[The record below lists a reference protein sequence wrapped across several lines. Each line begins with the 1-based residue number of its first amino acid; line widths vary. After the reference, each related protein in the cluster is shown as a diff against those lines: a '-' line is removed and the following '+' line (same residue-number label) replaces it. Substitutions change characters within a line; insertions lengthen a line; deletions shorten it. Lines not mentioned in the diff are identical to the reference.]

1 MKIQILKEIIKKK
14 SSKEN
19 FAVLTNL
26 INGNSEIFEFGK
38 FLSKDF
44 ESSKKEIEIYH
55 NLKKNGII
63 DGTSA
68 YFFKSSWFSTFKY
81 KLIQ

>member
-1 MKIQILKEIIKKK
+1 MKIQILKEIIQKK
-14 SSKEN
+14 SSKEK

-44 ESSKKEIEIYH
+44 KL
-55 NLKKNGII
+55 LKK
-63 DGTSA
+63 
-68 YFFKSSWFSTFKY
+68 K
-81 KLIQ
+81 